1 MATIFLS
8 YRRTDGPQACRIYD
22 WLSARFGGDA
32 VFMDVTAI
40 PIAVSF
46 SEFIREAIVQSKV
59 LIALIGADWH
69 ERIAEPDDL
78 VCKEIETAFLN
89 GIPVLPVL
97 IGNTPMPDRDSLP
110 DAIADIAAQNAVTV
124 GVLHNFH
131 THMQSLLPKIESILG
146 AMAVESEVTANPQI
160 VQLACRG
167 IVDYLIEKAGHSS
180 NPSVLQTVDW
190 RTIGTNDFGNM
201 TGNHGT
207 LFLHRITRLA
217 ELLELHFILSFWGH
231 ASDIEYVLAGWAMSE
246 LERTPVIPENH
257 FGMYLED
264 SALELKLR
272 RSDEDARQ
280 IWKMVTDRSLRLSLS
295 YVATI
300 APRGVAPVG
309 PEIKET
315 TVI

>member
-180 NPSVLQTVDW
+180 NPAVQTVDW

>member
-22 WLSARFGGDA
+22 WLTARFGNDA

-40 PIAVSF
+40 PFAVSF
-46 SEFIREAIVQSKV
+46 SDFIREAIEESRV
-59 LIALIGADWH
+59 LITLIGADWH
-69 ERIAEPDDL
+69 KRIAEPNDS
-78 VCKEIETAFLN
+78 VCMEIETALVN

-97 IGNTPMPDRDSLP
+97 IGNTPMPDRDTLP

-131 THMQSLLPKIESILG
+131 SHMQSLLPKIESILG
-146 AMAVESEVTANPQI
+146 AMSAESEVTANPQI

-180 NPSVLQTVDW
+180 NQSVQMVDW

-257 FGMYLED
+257 FGMYLEN

-309 PEIKET
+309 PEIKAA

>member
-32 VFMDVTAI
+32 VFMDVAAI
-40 PIAVSF
+40 PFAVSF
-46 SEFIREAIVQSKV
+46 SEFIREAIEQSKV
-59 LIALIGADWH
+59 LIALIGADWD
-69 ERIAEPDDL
+69 ERIAEPNDS
-78 VCKEIETAFLN
+78 VCMEIETALVN

-110 DAIADIAAQNAVTV
+110 DAIADIATQNAVTV

-131 THMQSLLPKIESILG
+131 SHMQSLLPKIESILG

-167 IVDYLIEKAGHSS
+167 IVDYLRDKAGYSS
-180 NPSVLQTVDW
+180 NQATQMVNWQS
-190 RTIGTNDFGNM
+190 IGTNEFETM
-201 TGNHGT
+201 TGNTGT

-231 ASDIEYVLAGWAMSE
+231 TSDIEHVLAGWTISE
-246 LERTPVIPENH
+246 LERTPVMPENY
-257 FGMYLED
+257 FGVYLED
-264 SALELKLR
+264 AELELKLR

-280 IWKMVTDRSLRLSLS
+280 IWKMVTGRSLRLSLS

-300 APRGVAPVG
+300 APRGVAPVPQV
-309 PEIKET
+309 PEIKM
-315 TVI
+315 

>member
-22 WLSARFGGDA
+22 WLTARFGNDA

-40 PIAVSF
+40 PFAVSF
-46 SEFIREAIVQSKV
+46 SDFIREAIEESRV
-59 LIALIGADWH
+59 LITLIGADWH
-69 ERIAEPDDL
+69 KRIAEPNDS
-78 VCKEIETAFLN
+78 VCMEIETALVN

-97 IGNTPMPDRDSLP
+97 IGNTPMPDRDTLP

-124 GVLHNFH
+124 CVLHNFH
-131 THMQSLLPKIESILG
+131 SHMQSLLPKIESILG
-146 AMAVESEVTANPQI
+146 AMSAESEVTANPQI

-180 NPSVLQTVDW
+180 NQSVQMVDW

-257 FGMYLED
+257 FGMYLEN

-309 PEIKET
+309 PEIKAA

>member
-97 IGNTPMPDRDSLP
+97 IGNTPMPDRDTLP

-131 THMQSLLPKIESILG
+131 SHMQSLLPKIESILG
-146 AMAVESEVTANPQI
+146 AMSAESEVTANPQI

-180 NPSVLQTVDW
+180 NQSVQMVDW

-257 FGMYLED
+257 FGMYLEN

-309 PEIKET
+309 PEIKAA

>member
-22 WLSARFGGDA
+22 WLTARFGNDA

-40 PIAVSF
+40 PFAVSF
-46 SEFIREAIVQSKV
+46 SDFIREAIEESRV
-59 LIALIGADWH
+59 LITLIGADWH
-69 ERIAEPDDL
+69 KRIAEPNDS
-78 VCKEIETAFLN
+78 VCMEIETALVN

-97 IGNTPMPDRDSLP
+97 IGNTPMPDRDTLP

-131 THMQSLLPKIESILG
+131 SHMQSLLPKIESILG
-146 AMAVESEVTANPQI
+146 AMSAESEVTANPQI

-180 NPSVLQTVDW
+180 NQSIQMVDW

-257 FGMYLED
+257 FGMYLEN

-309 PEIKET
+309 PEIKAA